1 MADLTIYNEENRA
14 FAALVAQKSGAS
26 FDLSLAYVKSLTP
39 EKRCKA
45 MDEDAQMR
53 MCLWIQATYFPHNQM
68 SDAVRKGIA
77 TVICEGYG
85 SFSKNEVVEALKLA
99 SMGKLQNVSLDVP
112 LTPQIIGSVLKAYQ
126 EQKRQDLISA
136 YIKIENDKKKAENQ
150 RGYIQLTDKDIFYVR
165 STIVKY
171 AEGFEHNKQAC
182 YGHWMDYIQPLVDA
196 GAIND
201 LSEDAK
207 VGLRRNA
214 ESAAR
219 VWEYQYRQARGRQG
233 FVGIS
238 AQIEVSINDVDGQFR
253 KLYAHELII
262 KNREY
267 FKNQFKP

>member
-1 MADLTIYNEENRA
+1 MANLTVRDQAIEAYVTYISVKSGHSKDVARA
-14 FAALVAQKSGAS
+14 FVNQFTASNKCKSMDTAAK
-26 FDLSLAYVKSLTP
+26 
-39 EKRCKA
+39 EK
-45 MDEDAQMR
+45 MVG
-53 MCLWIQATYFPHNQM
+53 WIRSNYFPHVEISVEM
-68 SDAVRKGIA
+68 VKSISAIVCDAFGKLA
-77 TVICEGYG
+77 KHEVI
-85 SFSKNEVVEALKLA
+85 EALKLA
-99 SMGKLQNVSLDVP
+99 AAGRLTDVSLDAP
-112 LTPQIIGSVLKAYQ
+112 LTPQLIGKVLKVYETQ
-126 EQKRQDLISA
+126 QRQDLIAA
-136 YIKIENDKKKAENQ
+136 YYAAEMERQ
-150 RGYIQLTDKDIFYVR
+150 KQASQTGYIHLTESDMHYCR

-171 AEGFEHNKQAC
+171 AEGFENNKQAC
-182 YGHWMDYIQPLVDA
+182 YGHWMDYINPLLDA
-196 GAIND
+196 GAIED

-238 AQIEVSINDVDGQFR
+238 AQIDVSINDVDGQFR

>member
-1 MADLTIYNEENRA
+1 MADLIVRDQAIEAYVTYISVKSGHSKDVARA
-14 FAALVAQKSGAS
+14 FVNQ
-26 FDLSLAYVKSLTP
+26 FTP
-39 EKRCKA
+39 SNKCKN
-45 MDEDAQMR
+45 MDATAKDKMVN
-53 MCLWIQATYFPHNQM
+53 WIRSNYFPLNAP
-68 SDAVRKGIA
+68 SPDVDKAITTLVCDA
-77 TVICEGYG
+77 YG
-85 SFSKNEVVEALKLA
+85 KLAKHEVVEAMKLA
-99 SMGKLQNVSLDVP
+99 AAGRLADVSLDAP
-112 LTPQIIGSVLKAYQ
+112 LTPQLIGKVLKAYETQ
-126 EQKRQDLISA
+126 QRQDLIAA
-136 YIKIENDKKKAENQ
+136 YYAAEMERQ
-150 RGYIQLTDKDIFYVR
+150 KQASQTGFVHLTEADMHYCR

-171 AEGFEHNKQAC
+171 AEGYEKNKQAC
-182 YGHWMDYIQPLVDA
+182 YGHWMDYINPLLEA
-196 GAIND
+196 GAIED
-201 LSEDAK
+201 LSEEAK